1 MKGLSE
7 VDTVNLHREVV
18 DFRKAINGLVVIVE
32 QQMQL
37 SPYSDAVFVFCNR
50 GRDKLKIL
58 YWDRQGFVCGKNDW
72 SRVDLNG
79 HAN

>member
-7 VDTVNLHREVV
+7 VATVYLHREVV

-50 GRDKLKIL
+50 GRDKLK
-58 YWDRQGFVCGKNDW
+58 R
-72 SRVDLNG
+72 
-79 HAN
+79 